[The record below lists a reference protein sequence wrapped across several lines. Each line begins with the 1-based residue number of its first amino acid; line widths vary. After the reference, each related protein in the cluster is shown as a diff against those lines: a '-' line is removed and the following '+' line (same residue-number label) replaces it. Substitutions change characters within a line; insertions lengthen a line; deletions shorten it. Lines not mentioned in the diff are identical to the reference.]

1 MKQKIALYAVS
12 TAGLSLVWY
21 LVVFSLVNTKLDAV
35 QVRTTEVQA
44 QLADYTKT
52 VKELPA
58 FLAANESL
66 ERLRNELN
74 SSLFAKGDILQ
85 LFRQLA
91 TDAAEHNLELVQIS
105 PPVAELLE
113 LNRLALIDNEPQFLN
128 VTLDLKG
135 QYLDFGRYMIHLEAR
150 PYFRTINTC
159 VIRGNPDLQPTVDMA
174 VSFKALIGSLE
185 EPA

>member
-1 MKQKIALYAVS
+1 MNQKIALYTAGA
-12 TAGLSLVWY
+12 AGLSLLWY
-21 LVVFSLVNTKLDAV
+21 FVVFSIVNTELDTMRA
-35 QVRTTEVQA
+35 RTTEVQA

-58 FLAANESL
+58 FLAANDNL
-66 ERLRNELN
+66 EQLRSELN

-91 TDAAEHNLELVQIS
+91 DDASSHNLELVQIS
-105 PPVAELLE
+105 PPVEELLE
-113 LNRLALIDNEPQFLN
+113 LNRQALLDNEPQFLN

-135 QYLDFGRYMIHLEAR
+135 QYLDFGRFMTDLEAR

-159 VIRGNPDLQPTVDMA
+159 VIRGNPDLQPTVNMA
-174 VSFKALIGSLE
+174 VSFKALIGTLE